1 MSSLDLVK
9 SIYKPYRYTLNKSVT
24 IIESTSGKFIIKK
37 QNKDLYSLFN
47 YLDSRGFYCHPKLV
61 NNYRNEDNIF
71 EYIEEEQIP
80 AEQKLEDLSMLL
92 ASLHNKT
99 VYYKSTTLDDYKEI
113 YDDIDNNIRYLNN
126 YYESLFLNICKEEYL
141 SPSKYLFTRNY
152 YKIKAAITFCQDE
165 LESWFDLV
173 KNHQKERVAV
183 VHNNLALDHF
193 IDNHENRAL
202 ISWDNYKVD
211 TPIMDFVNLYHNSY
225 LDYDFSEFFNKYT
238 NNFTLLDNE
247 QKLLFILISLPL
259 YIVFEDNEFKNT
271 QKVHNFITYTFKT
284 EQLVRP
290 YYAEQKEE

>member
-37 QNKDLYSLFN
+37 QNKDLYSLFS
-47 YLDSRGFYCHPKLV
+47 YLDSRGFYYHPKLV

-71 EYIEEEQIP
+71 EYIEEDKVP
-80 AEQKLEDLSMLL
+80 PEQKLEDLSMLL

-99 VYYKSTTLDDYKEI
+99 VYYKTTTLDDYKEI

-152 YKIKAAITFCQDE
+152 YKIREAFNFCQDE
-165 LESWFDLV
+165 LDSWYELV
-173 KNHQKERVAV
+173 KDHQKERVAV

-193 IDNHENRAL
+193 IDNHERQAL

-290 YYAEQKEE
+290 YYAKQKEE